1 VAKRSRFFP
10 NVQVS
15 GDRTISLGHP
25 IAGPAVSAPV
35 GTLAYPAIVTA
46 HLAVATHDG
55 WVYLLTGNLDI
66 VPGFPVRAGNLI
78 LTPPALAD
86 LDGDG
91 ARDIVVFSE
100 GRIFAWNSTGAMLD
114 NFPIVVPSGDTLSS
128 PPVVGDVNGDRLP
141 DVVGATRRG
150 LVVAYDKTGKA
161 VDGFPLLAGMGVQS
175 VAVCTSTDSI
185 IVAVASGDDGSVSAW
200 VTGKTQ
206 VPVPAAGYPWPQYQH
221 DAGLSGLDTTLIAG
235 TPLASTFFPPSRAY
249 NWPNPA
255 YDGRTM
261 IRYYVQE
268 NAEVW
273 ITIYDMAGDLVASL
287 NGPGVGGMDN
297 EVAWDLAQVQSG
309 VYFAHIDAAGA
320 GASGSAVV
328 KIAVVK

>member
-1 VAKRSRFFP
+1 M
-10 NVQVS
+10 
-15 GDRTISLGHP
+15 
-25 IAGPAVSAPV
+25 

-46 HLAVATHDG
+46 HLAVATQDG
-55 WVYLLTGNLDI
+55 WVYLLTGNLDV

-78 LTPPALAD
+78 GNPPALAD

-100 GRIFAWNSTGAMLD
+100 GRIFAWNSVGALLD
-114 NFPIVVPSGDTLSS
+114 NFPIVVPAGDTLAS
-128 PPVVGDVNGDRLP
+128 PPVVADVNGDRIP
-141 DVVGATRRG
+141 DVVGVTRRG
-150 LVVAYDKTGKA
+150 LVVAYDRTGKSVA
-161 VDGFPLLAGMGVQS
+161 GFPLLAGTGEQS
-175 VAVCTSTDSI
+175 MAVCTSTDSI

-200 VTGKTQ
+200 LTGKTQ
-206 VPVPAAGYPWPQYQH
+206 LPVLSARYPWPQYQH
-221 DAGLSGLDTTLIAG
+221 DAEHSGLDTTLVAG
-235 TPLASTFFPPSRAY
+235 TPLADTFFPPSRAY

-255 YDGRTM
+255 YDGKTM

-268 NAEVW
+268 DAEVR

-287 NGPGVGGMDN
+287 NGSGAGGMDN
-297 EVAWDLAQVQSG
+297 EVTWDLAQVQSG
-309 VYFAHIDAAGA
+309 IYFAHIDAAGA